1 MNRFFISKPT
11 NTLDV
16 FNYLISKGYEEI
28 EKTMINDNDSEPIKI
43 VIDKETKTLW
53 HTDNEALESLE
64 NSIRK
69 YQNVIEIVTLK
80 EVTEWK

>member
-1 MNRFFISKPT
+1 
-11 NTLDV
+11 
-16 FNYLISKGYEEI
+16 
-28 EKTMINDNDSEPIKI
+28 MINDNDSEPIKI

-80 EVTEWK
+80 K